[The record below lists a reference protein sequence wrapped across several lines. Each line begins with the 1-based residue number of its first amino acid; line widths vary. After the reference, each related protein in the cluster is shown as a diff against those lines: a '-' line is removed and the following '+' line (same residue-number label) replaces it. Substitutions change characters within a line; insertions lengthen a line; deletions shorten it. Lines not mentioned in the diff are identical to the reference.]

1 MATEIEKESLE
12 THVELC
18 ALRYTN
24 LENKLNNLETK
35 VEKLEEHLMFIRDR
49 LANAPE
55 SANKNIITIG
65 TALVGALTTGII
77 VILVNFI
84 NK

>member
-1 MATEIEKESLE
+1 MAAEIEKESLE

-24 LENKLNNLETK
+24 LENKLNNLENK
-35 VEKLEEHLMFIRDR
+35 VGKLEEHLMFIRDN
-49 LANAPE
+49 LSGAPE
-55 SANKNIITIG
+55 SANKTIITIG
-65 TALVGALTTGII
+65 TALIGALTTGII